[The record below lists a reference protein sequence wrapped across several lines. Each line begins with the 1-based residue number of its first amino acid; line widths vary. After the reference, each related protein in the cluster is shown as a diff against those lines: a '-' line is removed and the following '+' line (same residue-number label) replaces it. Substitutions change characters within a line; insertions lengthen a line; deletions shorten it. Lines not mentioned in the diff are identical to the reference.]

1 MRAGA
6 QHIFTLKS
14 VQTIRKIVLLL
25 AVAVG
30 AVAFTVT
37 ASRWTE
43 PSIVRSVMEWLGI
56 FLVVVCILGRT
67 WSSFYIGGRKNQE
80 IVRIG
85 PYSVCR
91 NPLYL
96 FSFIGAAGVGAQ
108 FGSLTVIVF
117 CVAIAWLVFYLVVR
131 KEERALTARYGDTYR
146 AYTAEVPR
154 FLPRLSL
161 WKNVDTLTIS
171 LRAVMMTFLD
181 ACVFLVAIPM
191 ADGIRFLQQAGY
203 LPVLLQLP

>member
-1 MRAGA
+1 MPAGP
-6 QHIFTLKS
+6 QHIFTLRS

-25 AVAVG
+25 AVMVG
-30 AVAFTVT
+30 FVALTVT
-37 ASRWTE
+37 ASRWAE
-43 PSIVRSVMEWLGI
+43 MSAVRYAIEWIGVVLI
-56 FLVVVCILGRT
+56 VVCIVGRT
-67 WSSFYIGGRKNQE
+67 WSSFYIGGRKNRE

-85 PYSVCR
+85 PYSVSR

-108 FGSLTVIVF
+108 FGSLTIALF
-117 CVAIAWLVFYLVVR
+117 CVN

-146 AYTAEVPR
+146 AYVAEVPR

-171 LRAVMMTFLD
+171 PRSVMMTFLD
-181 ACVFLVAIPM
+181 ACIFLLAIPL
-191 ADGIRFLQQAGY
+191 ADGIRFLQHAGY